1 MRRLVEAALLALLLL
16 PAASTSSIAQDPPSQ
31 SDSARAARGELL
43 YRIYCRNCHGDKGKS
58 RGPMSK
64 LLSVRPAN
72 LTILSRQNDG
82 SFPADEVREAIDGRE
97 EVRSHGM
104 REMPVWGLSFQEQER
119 DSDQEREVRG
129 QIDDLV
135 AYLRSIQKK

>member
-1 MRRLVEAALLALLLL
+1 
-16 PAASTSSIAQDPPSQ
+16 
-31 SDSARAARGELL
+31 
-43 YRIYCRNCHGDKGKS
+43 
-58 RGPMSK
+58 MSK
-64 LLSVRPAN
+64 LLRVRPAN
-72 LTILSRQNDG
+72 LTNLSRKNDG
-82 SFPADEVREAIDGRE
+82 SFPAEEVRDAIDGRE